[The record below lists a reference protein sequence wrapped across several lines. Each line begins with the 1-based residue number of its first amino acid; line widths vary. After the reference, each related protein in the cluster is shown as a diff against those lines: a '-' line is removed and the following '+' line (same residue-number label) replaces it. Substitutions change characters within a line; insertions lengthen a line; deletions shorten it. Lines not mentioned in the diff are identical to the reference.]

1 MKRKLLHKLNKRQ
14 GFSLTE
20 MLATVLIM
28 GFVGI
33 IITTGAATVQRVY
46 RKVVAHANTQ
56 TALTTTITLMKD
68 QLAFADPQ
76 NIEANGPEI
85 RFQNLNS
92 GEQTITLSPG
102 TASGTA
108 TTDPNA
114 AAGSANG
121 ADDGTNGAV
130 GSTNGADTGTSGA
143 GGGTSGADTGTSD
156 AVGGTNGSDGGKNGV
171 DTGATGTGTVNRG
184 FTVTYT
190 ASDGTGTSTTLP
202 LLSDSAITSDLCVC
216 FDGDGSGFSWD
227 AGSKVIT
234 VTNLVA
240 KDTRTDTVQARA
252 SFKVLLVNS

>member
-1 MKRKLLHKLNKRQ
+1 MKADGAEQMKQKLLHKLNNRR

-46 RKVVAHANTQ
+46 RKVVAHANAQ

-68 QLAFADPQ
+68 QLAFADPES
-76 NIEANGPEI
+76 IKVSGTTI
-85 RFQNLNS
+85 SFKNLNS
-92 GEQTITLSPG
+92 GEQTITLNPG

-108 TTDPNA
+108 NRGFTLTYT
-114 AAGSANG
+114 AG
-121 ADDGTNGAV
+121 DG
-130 GSTNGADTGTSGA
+130 
-143 GGGTSGADTGTSD
+143 
-156 AVGGTNGSDGGKNGV
+156 
-171 DTGATGTGTVNRG
+171 TGTGT
-184 FTVTYT
+184 
-190 ASDGTGTSTTLP
+190 ASTTTLP

-227 AGSKVIT
+227 PATQVIT

-252 SFKVLLVNS
+252 SFKVLLVNG

>member
-1 MKRKLLHKLNKRQ
+1 MKQKLLHKLNKRH

-46 RKVVAHANTQ
+46 RKVVAHANAQ

-68 QLAFADPQ
+68 QLAFADP
-76 NIEANGPEI
+76 ESVGNGSETGTGFGNSQTI
-85 RFQNLNS
+85 VFKNLNS
-92 GEQTITLSPG
+92 GEQTITLNPG

-108 TTDPNA
+108 
-114 AAGSANG
+114 
-121 ADDGTNGAV
+121 
-130 GSTNGADTGTSGA
+130 
-143 GGGTSGADTGTSD
+143 
-156 AVGGTNGSDGGKNGV
+156 
-171 DTGATGTGTVNRG
+171 NRG
-184 FTVTYT
+184 FTLTYT
-190 ASDGTGTSTTLP
+190 AGNGTGTSSTTLP

-216 FDGDGSGFSWD
+216 FDGTDSGFSWD
-227 AGSKVIT
+227 PATQVIT

-252 SFKVLLVNS
+252 SFKVLLVNDN

>member
-1 MKRKLLHKLNKRQ
+1 MKQKLLHKLNKRQ

-46 RKVVAHANTQ
+46 RKVVAHANAQ

-68 QLAFADPQ
+68 QLAFADPES
-76 NIEANGPEI
+76 IGNGSETGAGFENSQTI
-85 RFQNLNS
+85 VFRNLNS
-92 GEQTITLSPG
+92 GEQTITLNPG

-108 TTDPNA
+108 TIDPNI
-114 AAGSANG
+114 AAGGTNG
-121 ADDGTNGAV
+121 PTGVVNGVGSVTNGPTGVDVTAGGTNGAD
-130 GSTNGADTGTSGA
+130 N
-143 GGGTSGADTGTSD
+143 
-156 AVGGTNGSDGGKNGV
+156 GTNG
-171 DTGATGTGTVNRG
+171 TGTANRG
-184 FTVTYT
+184 FTLTYT
-190 ASDGTGTSTTLP
+190 AGDGTGTASTTTLP

-216 FDGDGSGFSWD
+216 FDTDATSGFSWNPTT
-227 AGSKVIT
+227 KVIT

-252 SFKVLLVNS
+252 SFKVLLVNGK

>member
-1 MKRKLLHKLNKRQ
+1 MKQKLLHKLNNRR

-46 RKVVAHANTQ
+46 RKVVAHANAQ

-68 QLAFADPQ
+68 QLAFADPESIGDDSGTGTFSGVSQ
-76 NIEANGPEI
+76 TI

-92 GEQTITLSPG
+92 GEQTITLNPG

-108 TTDPNA
+108 DIDPGTATDDAKGTVGA
-114 AAGSANG
+114 A
-121 ADDGTNGAV
+121 T
-130 GSTNGADTGTSGA
+130 A
-143 GGGTSGADTGTSD
+143 GGGTNGTTWGANGAGT
-156 AVGGTNGSDGGKNGV
+156 
-171 DTGATGTGTVNRG
+171 TGTGTANRG
-184 FTVTYT
+184 FTLTY
-190 ASDGTGTSTTLP
+190 AADAGTGTTLP

-216 FDGDGSGFSWD
+216 FDTDGGFTWNP
-227 AGSKVIT
+227 ATKVIT

-240 KDTRTDTVQARA
+240 KDLRTDTVQARA
-252 SFKVLLVNS
+252 SFQVLLVNDQ

>member
-1 MKRKLLHKLNKRQ
+1 MKHKLLHKLNKRQ

-46 RKVVAHANTQ
+46 RKVVAHANAQ

-68 QLAFADPQ
+68 QLAFADPES
-76 NIEANGPEI
+76 IGAGGTTI
-85 RFQNLNS
+85 SFRNLNS
-92 GEQTITLSPG
+92 GEQTITLNPG

-108 TTDPNA
+108 TIDPSA
-114 AAGSANG
+114 AAG
-121 ADDGTNGAV
+121 GTNGADNGTT
-130 GSTNGADTGTSGA
+130 GSGIE
-143 GGGTSGADTGTSD
+143 
-156 AVGGTNGSDGGKNGV
+156 
-171 DTGATGTGTVNRG
+171 NRG
-184 FTVTYT
+184 FTLTYS
-190 ASDGTGTSTTLP
+190 AADAGTGSNDTTLP

-216 FDGDGSGFSWD
+216 FDGDGGFSWD
-227 AGSKVIT
+227 PTTKLIT

-252 SFKVLLVNS
+252 SFKVLLVNGK

>member
-46 RKVVAHANTQ
+46 RKVVAHANAQ

-68 QLAFADPQ
+68 QLAFADPES
-76 NIEANGPEI
+76 IGNGSETGTVFGNSQTI
-85 RFQNLNS
+85 VFKNLNS
-92 GEQTITLSPG
+92 GEQTITLNPG
-102 TASGTA
+102 TASSAA
-108 TTDPNA
+108 TIDPNA
-114 AAGSANG
+114 VAGGTNGTTGVVNGAGS
-121 ADDGTNGAV
+121 GTNGAT
-130 GSTNGADTGTSGA
+130 GGAADAGTT
-143 GGGTSGADTGTSD
+143 GGGN
-156 AVGGTNGSDGGKNGV
+156 GTNG
-171 DTGATGTGTVNRG
+171 TGTANRG
-184 FTVTYT
+184 FTLTYT
-190 ASDGTGTSTTLP
+190 AGDGTGTSSTTLP

-216 FDGDGSGFSWD
+216 FDGTDSGFSWD
-227 AGSKVIT
+227 PATQVIT

-252 SFKVLLVNS
+252 SFKVLLVNDK